1 MHEKQIAKATIP
13 TYGAFVDYCDG
24 NSPLNNSGVIR
35 PLTQHYQWNSP
46 LSAPA
51 SGVTFT
57 S

>member
-1 MHEKQIAKATIP
+1 MHEKQIAEATIS
-13 TYGAFVDYCDG
+13 THGAFVDYCDG

-51 SGVTFT
+51 SG
-57 S
+57 